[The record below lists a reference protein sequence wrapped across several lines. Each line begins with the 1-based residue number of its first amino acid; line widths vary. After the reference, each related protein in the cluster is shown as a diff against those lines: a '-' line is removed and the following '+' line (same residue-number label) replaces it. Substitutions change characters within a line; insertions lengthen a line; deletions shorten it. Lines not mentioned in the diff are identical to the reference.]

1 MLTVVQHDNMKAV
14 HQLSLVFMDSLYLN
28 IKYRVH
34 IDINV
39 IFFLDVICKSNLVF
53 LDTIKN
59 NSL

>member
-1 MLTVVQHDNMKAV
+1 MLTVVQHDNMKTV
-14 HQLSLVFMDSLYLN
+14 HQLSLVFMDSLHLN

-53 LDTIKN
+53 LYAMKN
-59 NSL
+59 NGL